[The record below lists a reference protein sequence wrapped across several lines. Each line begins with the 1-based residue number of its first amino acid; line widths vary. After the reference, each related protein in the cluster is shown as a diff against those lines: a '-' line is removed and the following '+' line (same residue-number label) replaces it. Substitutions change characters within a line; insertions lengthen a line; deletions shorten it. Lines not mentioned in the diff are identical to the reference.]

1 MINCLL
7 DKNFKDFIFFCEN
20 NNIPNWKIKDKST
33 LDIIMDYNK
42 FPIINTLESTCKK
55 NGIRYSKGFEPIS
68 WLNSYKLFYH
78 IIKRILE
85 INPNFSNARIISEF
99 LIPYNKKRI
108 DILITYENFLFIYE
122 LSYLS
127 QFANEKIRINKKSE
141 QIEEYINLL
150 NKNFCLKNI
159 NIIDYTILISESY
172 IEHNSFRE
180 DVEFFLEK
188 ASKKDD
194 TYLKLQNP
202 KNPKALF
209 DETLIQKNEPSLI
222 KLHKK
227 NEENLKKDS
236 FSQNKHNNSSIF
248 KIGQIVFLKD
258 YSLSTYFKITNIK
271 DKNHIKI
278 EFKDHTKI
286 SFKLKKYYKESDL
299 IPVINFFEKKKPA
312 NKKHYNYEYSEELP
326 F

>member
-7 DKNFKDFIFFCEN
+7 DKNFKDFIIFCED

-33 LDIIMDYNK
+33 LDIIMDCNK
-42 FPIINTLESTCKK
+42 FPIITTLESTCKK

-68 WLNSYKLFYH
+68 WLNSYKIFYH

-127 QFANEKIRINKKSE
+127 QFADEKIRINKKSK

-188 ASKKDD
+188 SSAKDD
-194 TYLKLQNP
+194 TYLKLQYP
-202 KNPKALF
+202 KNPKTSF
-209 DETLIQKNEPSLI
+209 DETLIQ
-222 KLHKK
+222 
-227 NEENLKKDS
+227 
-236 FSQNKHNNSSIF
+236 
-248 KIGQIVFLKD
+248 IGRAHV
-258 YSLSTYFKITNIK
+258 
-271 DKNHIKI
+271 
-278 EFKDHTKI
+278 
-286 SFKLKKYYKESDL
+286 
-299 IPVINFFEKKKPA
+299 
-312 NKKHYNYEYSEELP
+312 
-326 F
+326 